1 MNKPIPSRANEAGSG
16 VAQFGPVGGAGGVG
30 HLGETGGHG
39 MGGVTG
45 GGQMMG
51 AGHLAITTG
60 GHCGAVGRLHRMV
73 GMVGMLSTGTHLMGV
88 GGVKILTGAQRT
100 LLLRAASPRL
110 SFTQVS
116 AERIAVAIRKE
127 RINFIVMFSVGCSLR
142 PRFCL
147 RSVLHDSRLRG
158 KTLCAYCAGRFRE
171 FGDALVAGDG

>member
-1 MNKPIPSRANEAGSG
+1 M
-16 VAQFGPVGGAGGVG
+16 AQFGPVGGAGDVG

-39 MGGVTG
+39 IGGVTG

-51 AGHLAITTG
+51 AGHFAMTTG

-73 GMVGMLSTGTHLMGV
+73 GMVEMGSTGTHLMGV

-171 FGDALVAGDG
+171 FGDASPAGDS